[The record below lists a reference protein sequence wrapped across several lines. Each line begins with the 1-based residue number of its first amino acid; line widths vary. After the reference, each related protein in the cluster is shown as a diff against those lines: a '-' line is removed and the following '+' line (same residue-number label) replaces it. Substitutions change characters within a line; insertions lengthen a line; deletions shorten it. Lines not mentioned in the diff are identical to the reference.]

1 MHSISSP
8 PSCPPQWGTQRTDRR
23 TYGTQVGVIAKAL
36 GTPLMPWQQQLV
48 DVALEIDD
56 ETGRLAYREVV
67 VTVPRQSGKTTML
80 LAVMTWRA
88 LAWPDQRITYTAQ
101 SGKDARLKWEDDQVP
116 ALERS
121 PLANKFT
128 VRKTNGS
135 EAIRWFNGSL
145 HTVISPTD
153 TAGHGTQCDHAT
165 VDEAFHLPDHRLEQ
179 GLKPAMI
186 TREQP
191 QLWIVST
198 AGTAA
203 STYLKS
209 KVDRGRD
216 AVRDERT
223 SGLAYFEWSAP
234 ADADPSDP
242 ATWWACIPSLGHTV
256 VEEAIAAEQASMEPA
271 EFERAY
277 LNRWTSQVMASKIP
291 QRSWEACVSDR
302 SPGTDDIVFALDVSP
317 DRSVSSI
324 AVSDGAVFELADRRA
339 GTEWVVSRCVQL
351 WDQYRPV
358 AVVVDAVGP
367 ASTLVP
373 DLEAAGIRVEVTS
386 HRQMAAAC
394 GRLYDAI
401 VNRQV
406 CHTDQADMN
415 AAVAAAA
422 TRKLGDA
429 WAWSR
434 SASSVDI
441 SPLVA
446 ATLALWGATT
456 LEREA
461 EPVSPPVF
469 AY

>member
-1 MHSISSP
+1 
-8 PSCPPQWGTQRTDRR
+8 
-23 TYGTQVGVIAKAL
+23 
-36 GTPLMPWQQQLV
+36 
-48 DVALEIDD
+48 
-56 ETGRLAYREVV
+56 
-67 VTVPRQSGKTTML
+67 
-80 LAVMTWRA
+80 
-88 LAWPDQRITYTAQ
+88 
-101 SGKDARLKWEDDQVP
+101 
-116 ALERS
+116 
-121 PLANKFT
+121 
-128 VRKTNGS
+128 
-135 EAIRWFNGSL
+135 
-145 HTVISPTD
+145 
-153 TAGHGTQCDHAT
+153 
-165 VDEAFHLPDHRLEQ
+165 
-179 GLKPAMI
+179 
-186 TREQP
+186 
-191 QLWIVST
+191 
-198 AGTAA
+198 
-203 STYLKS
+203 
-209 KVDRGRD
+209 
-216 AVRDERT
+216 
-223 SGLAYFEWSAP
+223 
-234 ADADPSDP
+234 
-242 ATWWACIPSLGHTV
+242 
-256 VEEAIAAEQASMEPA
+256 
-271 EFERAY
+271 
-277 LNRWTSQVMASKIP
+277 
-291 QRSWEACVSDR
+291 VSDR

-339 GTEWVVSRCVQL
+339 GTEWVVSRCMQL

-358 AVVVDAVGP
+358 AFVVDAVGP

-406 CHTDQADMN
+406 QHTDQPDMN

>member
-1 MHSISSP
+1 MWIIS
-8 PSCPPQWGTQRTDRR
+8 
-23 TYGTQVGVIAKAL
+23 
-36 GTPLMPWQQQLV
+36 
-48 DVALEIDD
+48 
-56 ETGRLAYREVV
+56 
-67 VTVPRQSGKTTML
+67 
-80 LAVMTWRA
+80 
-88 LAWPDQRITYTAQ
+88 
-101 SGKDARLKWEDDQVP
+101 
-116 ALERS
+116 
-121 PLANKFT
+121 
-128 VRKTNGS
+128 
-135 EAIRWFNGSL
+135 
-145 HTVISPTD
+145 
-153 TAGHGTQCDHAT
+153 TAGHAD
-165 VDEAFHLPDHRLEQ
+165 
-179 GLKPAMI
+179 
-186 TREQP
+186 
-191 QLWIVST
+191 
-198 AGTAA
+198 
-203 STYLKS
+203 STYLKA

-216 AVRDERT
+216 AVRDDLT
-223 SGLAYFEWSAP
+223 SGLAYFEWSAEP
-234 ADADPSDP
+234 EAAPDDP
-242 ATWWACIPSLGHTV
+242 ATWRSCIPSLGHTV
-256 VEEAIAAEQASMEPA
+256 SEESIAAEQASMEPA

-302 SPGTDDIVFALDVSP
+302 SPGTDDIVFAIDVSP